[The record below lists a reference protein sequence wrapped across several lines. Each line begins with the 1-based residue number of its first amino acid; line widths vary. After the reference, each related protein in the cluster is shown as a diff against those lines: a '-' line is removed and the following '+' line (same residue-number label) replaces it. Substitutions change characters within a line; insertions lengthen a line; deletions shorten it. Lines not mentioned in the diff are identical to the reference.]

1 MGRITPQPDPVL
13 GKKAIMG
20 NRTIILLALTAA
32 AAMFAGP
39 ASALTCYTILD
50 KSDTVLYRGYEPP
63 VDMSA
68 AGAAAR
74 ESMRRQGQ
82 YMMVSYV
89 DECLLVGG
97 SRWVTAAQTGTY
109 APATVDEIVSG
120 IRPLASGAP
129 SGTPTS
135 VGGATNVSPPAQRA
149 APAARSSSSG
159 MRSGY

>member
-1 MGRITPQPDPVL
+1 MSKSTITALV
-13 GKKAIMG
+13 
-20 NRTIILLALTAA
+20 LTAA
-32 AAMFAGP
+32 AAIFASP
-39 ASALTCYTILD
+39 ASAVVCYTVLD
-50 KSDTVLYRGYEPP
+50 KGNTVVYRGYEAP

-68 AGAAAR
+68 AGAGAR

-97 SRWVTAAQTGTY
+97 SRWMSVSQTGTY
-109 APATVDEIVSG
+109 APATVDDIVSG
-120 IRPLASGAP
+120 MRPFASGAP

-135 VGGATNVSPPAQRA
+135 FGGASNVSPPAQRA
-149 APAARSSSSG
+149 APATRSSSSG

>member
-1 MGRITPQPDPVL
+1 MGKSTL
-13 GKKAIMG
+13 
-20 NRTIILLALTAA
+20 ILLGLTAA

-50 KSDTVLYRGYEPP
+50 KSDTVIYRGYEPP

-68 AGAAAR
+68 AGAVAR

-97 SRWVTAAQTGTY
+97 SRWTSAAQTGTY

-120 IRPLASGAP
+120 VRPFAVGAP

-135 VGGATNVSPPAQRA
+135 VSGVPASAAPAQRN
-149 APAARSSSSG
+149 APAARSSSSS

>member
-1 MGRITPQPDPVL
+1 MG
-13 GKKAIMG
+13 KS
-20 NRTIILLALTAA
+20 TIILLGLTAT

-50 KSDTVLYRGYEPP
+50 KSDTVIYRGYEPP

-68 AGAAAR
+68 AGAVAR

-97 SRWVTAAQTGTY
+97 SRWMSASQTGTY
-109 APATVDEIVSG
+109 APATVDEIVAGVRS
-120 IRPLASGAP
+120 LASGAP
-129 SGTPTS
+129 SGTPIS
-135 VGGATNVSPPAQRA
+135 VGGAAGVSAPAQRA

>member
-1 MGRITPQPDPVL
+1 METMMG
-13 GKKAIMG
+13 KS
-20 NRTIILLALTAA
+20 TIILLGLTAA

-50 KSDTVLYRGYEPP
+50 KGDTVIYRGYEPP

-68 AGAAAR
+68 AGATAR
-74 ESMRRQGQ
+74 ETMRRQGQ
-82 YMMVSYV
+82 YMMISYV

-97 SRWVTAAQTGTY
+97 SRWMSASQTGTY

-120 IRPLASGAP
+120 LRPFASGAP

-135 VGGATNVSPPAQRA
+135 VGGASRTPAAPRA

-159 MRSGY
+159 RGY

>member
-1 MGRITPQPDPVL
+1 MTNLPDPVS
-13 GKKAIMG
+13 GKEAIMG
-20 NRTIILLALTAA
+20 NRTIILFALTAA

-39 ASALTCYTILD
+39 ASGLACYTILD
-50 KSDTVLYRGYEPP
+50 KSDTVVYRGYEPP

-68 AGAAAR
+68 AGAVAR

-89 DECLLVGG
+89 DECMLVGG
-97 SRWVTAAQTGTY
+97 SRWMSAAQAGTY

-120 IRPLASGAP
+120 MRPFAAGAP

-135 VGGATNVSPPAQRA
+135 VGGAPSVSPPAQRA